1 MLAFRTTDDWA
12 WSLTITD
19 PNTAADTYVNT
30 ATDSLSAATAL
41 GTWLNQVGRPW
52 YATGLVFFVTW
63 TRSAVGGSVVSI
75 VATAEWEADGGASL
89 TLGIDADTYN
99 APPFTATGL
108 IPAVGVW
115 EPSVP
120 VSVRG
125 YARSLG
131 DGDGDG
137 TGATRPGSPGR
148 GGYAPI
154 VEAVASPTE
163 AAYLTALLSTAVS
176 PRVALIQQDHTGLT
190 RTLSIGEI
198 QRTREGNAY
207 RLSFAAG
214 GVPV

>member
-1 MLAFRTTDDWA
+1 
-12 WSLTITD
+12 
-19 PNTAADTYVNT
+19 
-30 ATDSLSAATAL
+30 
-41 GTWLNQVGRPW
+41 
-52 YATGLVFFVTW
+52 VTW

-75 VATAEWEADGGASL
+75 VATAEWEADAGASL